1 VLDEVSPALPVRVQ
15 HRSGVLWTLN
25 SAGLATVGLTDHP
38 DGRLRSSDRNWSDA
52 LQRNE
57 TGLDEVSR
65 RLAGYGVTGVTDAT
79 PDFEVADI
87 VKLMQA
93 HRHGELLQRVHCLAP
108 GKRILH
114 DEELNLD
121 ELTKWI
127 TERHAEDA
135 PVAVHCVTAAQLVV
149 TLSALREAGTHP
161 QDRIEHAAVVPDD
174 AITELKDLGLTVV
187 TQPNFVAERGDQYL
201 SDVSA
206 AEHHELWRLSSLL
219 KAGVKVALS
228 TDMPFGD
235 GDPWATM
242 RAAVNRKTAAGAQL
256 GADECVSAREALTM
270 FLGTAGAPT
279 EPRTVEPGQP
289 GDLTVLSASPN
300 EVLEELDSAMVF
312 TTVVAGEVVFAHR
325 HG

>member
-1 VLDEVSPALPVRVQ
+1 
-15 HRSGVLWTLN
+15 
-25 SAGLATVGLTDHP
+25 LARLGLTDHP
-38 DGRLRSSDRNWSDA
+38 DGRLRSADRSWSDA

-57 TGLDEVSR
+57 IRLAEISR
-65 RLAGYGVTGVTDAT
+65 RLAEYGVTGVTDAT
-79 PDFEVADI
+79 PDFEVSDI

-114 DEELNLD
+114 DAELNLD
-121 ELTKWI
+121 ELTTWI
-127 TERHAEDA
+127 RGRHAEEA

-161 QDRIEHAAVVPDD
+161 KDRIEHAAVVPDD

-201 SDVSA
+201 TDVPA
-206 AEHHELWRLSSLL
+206 AEHHELWRLASLL

-242 RAAVNRKTAAGAQL
+242 RAAVYRTTAAGAVL
-256 GADECVSAREALTM
+256 GANESVSAREALTM

-279 EPRTVEPGQP
+279 DPRTVEAGQP
-289 GDLTVLSASPN
+289 GDLTLLSAPPKQ
-300 EVLEELDSAMVF
+300 VLEELDAQMV
-312 TTVVAGEVVFAHR
+312 TATVVAGQVVFQR
-325 HG
+325 G